1 MCFFPWYWSRKSFF
15 LVLPWKWENEKFLSA
30 SSLRNAL
37 LRYTTTEPQRL
48 YSELSHYKIHIFC
61 ITDILHTVKISI
73 AKSVLC
79 IDRIKK
85 MVNFQAWWWN
95 KERWFFFVF
104 SHVWARTMK
113 NSFVPHW
120 RKHKVN
126 LRHEKVLLGRFL
138 ITNHGRFNLVLY
150 YLQLWQSNSIFL
162 KKT

>member
-95 KERWFFFVF
+95 KERWFFFCLF
-104 SHVWARTMK
+104 TWLYRPGLWKTSAY
-113 NSFVPHW
+113 
-120 RKHKVN
+120 
-126 LRHEKVLLGRFL
+126 L
-138 ITNHGRFNLVLY
+138 IRPNIKWTSGIK
-150 YLQLWQSNSIFL
+150 SSIRQISDY
-162 KKT
+162 